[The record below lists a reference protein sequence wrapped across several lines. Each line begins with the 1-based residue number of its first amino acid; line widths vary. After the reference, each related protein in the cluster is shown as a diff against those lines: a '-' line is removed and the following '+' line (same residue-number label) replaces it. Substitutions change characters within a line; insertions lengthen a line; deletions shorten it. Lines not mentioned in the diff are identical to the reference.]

1 MGKAKNHKQP
11 KFGAIPEIKKEPRIG
26 NTSDANA
33 MNPAWRVSLLQWV
46 APYGCHILDLETSI
60 FIQTK
65 LKEFEAMTWNEIL
78 VRDKWKNHTIK
89 VGEIALQARNRLI
102 EIGQDDIDELVSL
115 RLTGTARIWGIR
127 DQNILKL
134 LWWDPDH
141 QVYQSHKKHT

>member
-1 MGKAKNHKQP
+1 
-11 KFGAIPEIKKEPRIG
+11 
-26 NTSDANA
+26 

-46 APYGCHILDLETSI
+46 APYGCHILNLETSI

-78 VRDKWKNHTIK
+78 VRDKRKNHTIK
-89 VGEIALQARNRLI
+89 VEEIAQQARKRLI

-115 RLTGTARIWGIR
+115 RLTGTTRIWGIR
-127 DQNILKL
+127 DQNVLKL

-141 QVYQSHKKHT
+141 QVYPSHKKHT